1 MCHRYITK
9 RQLKHTKCEV
19 CKSSLQVAKGKSSQP
34 AADLVNLKTRGFLT
48 HVNQNM
54 FQIIQVLEV
63 CFLKHAG
70 SANPFDDTFEEF
82 FSTDNLKLCFPCVD
96 HKTEVLTDI
105 CVMYITMRMR
115 QYSWLKNQETKKINK
130 TKKKIAKLV
139 VT

>member
-19 CKSSLQVAKGKSSQP
+19 CKSSLQVAKGKSSNP

-48 HVNQNM
+48 HVNQNL

-82 FSTDNLKLCFPCVD
+82 FSTENLKLCFPCVD

-130 TKKKIAKLV
+130 TKKKLLN
-139 VT
+139 